1 MLTETLN
8 YLSMTDIGELESEE
22 RERLRRV
29 VSLSTELS
37 DITEVEYRQVRLER
51 VVLIGVW
58 ASGTLA
64 GAEASMQE
72 LARLAETAGCQ
83 VVDAV
88 IQRRDSP
95 DAATYIGS
103 GKVQEIRRLV
113 SATNADTIICDGE
126 LSPAQLRR
134 LETETKVKVVDRT
147 WLILD
152 IFARHA
158 KSREGKNQVALAQM
172 EYMLPRLRGWGEALS
187 RQAGGRAGGA
197 SGGVGTRGPGETKLE
212 TDRRRI
218 RQQISKLRR
227 ELKELAIVRNTQR
240 QHRMQSGINQ
250 IALVGY
256 TNAGKSSLLNL
267 LTSAGVLVQD
277 ELFATLD
284 PTVRQ
289 MHLPSGRDVT
299 LADTVGFVRHLPH
312 QLVEAFKS
320 TLEEVV
326 HADLLLHIVDST
338 SDRIEDHLDAV
349 REVLMEIHA
358 PLEREVI
365 VFNKI
370 DALSPDALAQLKR
383 TYPESI
389 MVSAKSGE
397 GKELMLQSID
407 SSLPGQEFD
416 LWALLPYGE
425 EKLLERLRRHSNI
438 LTLRYEESGTLIHVR
453 TDAQFAQA
461 LQSFIIKPE
470 D

>member
-1 MLTETLN
+1 
-8 YLSMTDIGELESEE
+8 MTDIGELESEE

-58 ASGTLA
+58 ATGTWA
-64 GAEASMQE
+64 TAEASMEE
-72 LARLAETAGCQ
+72 LARLAETAGCT

-88 IQRRDSP
+88 IQRRESP

-103 GKVQEIRRLV
+103 GKVQEIKHLV
-113 SATNADTIICDGE
+113 AQTNADTIICDGE

-134 LETETKVKVVDRT
+134 LETDTKVKVVDRT

-158 KSREGKNQVALAQM
+158 KSREGKNQVSLAQM

-197 SGGVGTRGPGETKLE
+197 GGGVGTRGPGETKLE

-218 RQQISKLRR
+218 RQHISKLRR
-227 ELKELAIVRNTQR
+227 ELKDLATVRHTQR
-240 QHRMQSGINQ
+240 QHRVQSGVSQ
-250 IALVGY
+250 VALVGY

-267 LTSAGVLVQD
+267 LTGAGVLVQD

-289 MHLPSGRDVT
+289 LHLPSGREVT

-320 TLEEVV
+320 TLEEVTQANV
-326 HADLLLHIVDST
+326 LLHVVDAT
-338 SDRIEDHLDAV
+338 SERIEDHIDAV
-349 REVLMEIHA
+349 REVLMDINA
-358 PLEREVI
+358 PMKNELL
-365 VFNKI
+365 VFNKT
-370 DALSPDALAQLKR
+370 DAISSDVLQRLQQSYQ
-383 TYPESI
+383 ESVF
-389 MVSAKSGE
+389 VSALTGVGAE
-397 GKELMLQSID
+397 HLLQVID
-407 SSLPGQEFD
+407 EHLPGQEYD
-416 LWALLPYGE
+416 IWARLPYGE
-425 EKLLERLRRHSNI
+425 EKLLERLRRHSHI
-438 LTLRYEESGTLIHVR
+438 LSLKYEDEGTLIHVK
-453 TDAQFAQA
+453 TDDQFAKA
-461 LQSFIIKPE
+461 LHSFQVEGE

>member
-1 MLTETLN
+1 
-8 YLSMTDIGELESEE
+8 MTDIGEFEVEE

-29 VSLSTELS
+29 ASLSTELS

-58 ASGTLA
+58 DSGTLSS
-64 GAEASMQE
+64 AEASMEE
-72 LARLAETAGCQ
+72 LARLAQTAGCT

-113 SATNADTIICDGE
+113 ATTEADTIICDGE

-158 KSREGKNQVALAQM
+158 KSREGKNQVSLAQM
-172 EYMLPRLRGWGEALS
+172 QYMLPRLRGWGEALS

-227 ELKELAIVRNTQR
+227 ELKELATVRKTQR
-240 QHRMQSGINQ
+240 QHRIESGVLQ
-250 IALVGY
+250 VALVGY
-256 TNAGKSSLLNL
+256 TNAGKSSLLNT
-267 LTSAGVLVQD
+267 LTDAGVLVQD

-284 PTVRQ
+284 PTVRKL
-289 MHLPSGRDVT
+289 HVPSGRDVT
-299 LADTVGFVRHLPH
+299 LADTVGFVKHLPH
-312 QLVEAFKS
+312 QLIEAFKS

-326 HADLLLHIVDST
+326 QADLLLHVVDASSET
-338 SDRIEDHLDAV
+338 AEDQIDAV
-349 REVLMEIHA
+349 RQVLVEIGA
-358 PLEREVI
+358 PLSHEI
-365 VFNKI
+365 IILNKA
-370 DALSPDALAQLKR
+370 DAVDAETLTRL
-383 TYPESI
+383 TNHFPESVI
-389 MVSAKSGE
+389 VSAKTGE
-397 GKELMLQSID
+397 GKDALLAAID
-407 SSLPGQEFD
+407 SHLPGQEFD
-416 LWALLPYGE
+416 IWALLPYGE

-438 LTLRYEESGTLIHVR
+438 LSLEYRDSGTFIHVK
-453 TDAQFAQA
+453 TNELFAHA
-461 LQSFIIKPE
+461 LKPFRV
-470 D
+470 DVGG

>member
-1 MLTETLN
+1 
-8 YLSMTDIGELESEE
+8 MTDIGELESEE

-29 VSLSTELS
+29 VSLSTELT

-58 ASGTLA
+58 DTGTLTD
-64 GAEASMQE
+64 AEASMAE
-72 LARLAETAGCQ
+72 LARLAETAGCS

-88 IQRRDSP
+88 IQRRESP

-103 GKVQEIRRLV
+103 GKVQEIRHLV
-113 SATNADTIICDGE
+113 SVTNADTIICDGE

-158 KSREGKNQVALAQM
+158 KSREGKNQVSLAQM

-218 RQQISKLRR
+218 RQQISKLRKD
-227 ELKELAIVRNTQR
+227 LKDLAKVRQTQR
-240 QHRMQSGINQ
+240 QHRMQSGVSQ
-250 IALVGY
+250 VALVGY

-267 LTSAGVLVQD
+267 LTGAGVLVQD

-284 PTVRQ
+284 PTVRKLN
-289 MHLPSGRDVT
+289 LPSGREVT
-299 LADTVGFVRHLPH
+299 MADTVGFVRHLPH
-312 QLVEAFKS
+312 QLIEAFKS
-320 TLEEVV
+320 TLEEVT
-326 HADLLLHIVDST
+326 HASTLLHVVDAS
-338 SDRIEDHLDAV
+338 SDRIEDHIDAV
-349 REVLMEIHA
+349 REVLMEIKA

-370 DALSPDALAQLKR
+370 DSVSREVVTRLEQNYPDCVL
-383 TYPESI
+383 
-389 MVSAKSGE
+389 VSALTGA
-397 GKELMLQSID
+397 GKEQLLEKID
-407 SSLPGQEFD
+407 SHVPGQEFEI
-416 LWALLPYGE
+416 WALLPYGE
-425 EKLLERLRRHSNI
+425 EKLLEKLRRHSNI
-438 LTLRYEESGTLIHVR
+438 LSLRYEESGTLIHVK
-453 TDAQFAQA
+453 TDVQFAQA
-461 LQSFIIKPE
+461 LHSFRIE
-470 D
+470 GEG

>member
-1 MLTETLN
+1 
-8 YLSMTDIGELESEE
+8 MTDIGELESEE

-58 ASGTLA
+58 AMGTLA
-64 GAEASMQE
+64 SAEASMEE
-72 LARLAETAGCQ
+72 LARLAETAGCS

-88 IQRRDSP
+88 IQRRESP

-103 GKVQEIRRLV
+103 GKVQEIKQLV
-113 SATNADTIICDGE
+113 AQTHADTIICDGE

-134 LETETKVKVVDRT
+134 LETDTKVKVVDRT

-158 KSREGKNQVALAQM
+158 KSREGKNQVSLAQM
-172 EYMLPRLRGWGEALS
+172 EYMLPRLRGWGETLS

-197 SGGVGTRGPGETKLE
+197 GGGVGTRGPGETKLE

-227 ELKELAIVRNTQR
+227 ELKDLATVRHTQR
-240 QHRMQSGINQ
+240 QHRVQSGVSQ
-250 IALVGY
+250 VALVGY

-267 LTSAGVLVQD
+267 LTNAGVLVQD

-289 MHLPSGRDVT
+289 LHLPSGREVT

-320 TLEEVV
+320 TLEEVTQAHV
-326 HADLLLHIVDST
+326 LLHIVDAT
-338 SDRIEDHLDAV
+338 SDRIEDHIDAV
-349 REVLMEIHA
+349 REVLMEIKA
-358 PLEREVI
+358 PLENELL
-365 VFNKI
+365 VFNKT
-370 DALSPDALAQLKR
+370 DAISSDVLQRLHHSYPDGVF
-383 TYPESI
+383 
-389 MVSAKSGE
+389 VSAKSGVGAE
-397 GKELMLQSID
+397 KLLQIID
-407 SSLPGQEFD
+407 EHLPGQEHD
-416 LWALLPYGE
+416 IWARLPYGE
-425 EKLLERLRRHSNI
+425 EKLLERLRRHSHI
-438 LTLRYEESGTLIHVR
+438 LSLKYEDAGTLIHVK
-453 TDAQFAQA
+453 TDSQFAKA
-461 LQSFIIKPE
+461 LHSFQVEGE

>member
-1 MLTETLN
+1 M
-8 YLSMTDIGELESEE
+8 SDIGELESQE

-29 VSLSTELS
+29 VSLSTELK

-58 ASGTLA
+58 ASGSLSS
-64 GAEASMQE
+64 AEASMRE
-72 LARLAETAGCQ
+72 LARLAETAGCT

-103 GKVQEIRRLV
+103 GKVQEIRQLV
-113 SATNADTIICDGE
+113 HANDADTIICDGE

-158 KSREGKNQVALAQM
+158 KSREGKNQVSLAQM

-197 SGGVGTRGPGETKLE
+197 GGGVGTRGPGETKLE

-218 RQQISKLRR
+218 RQQISKLRN
-227 ELKELAIVRNTQR
+227 ELRDLAKVRCTQR
-240 QHRMQSGINQ
+240 QHRIQTGVSQ
-250 IALVGY
+250 VALVGY

-267 LTSAGVLVQD
+267 ITGAGVLVQD

-289 MHLPSGRDVT
+289 LHLPSGREVT
-299 LADTVGFVRHLPH
+299 MADTVGFVRHLPH

-320 TLEEVV
+320 TLEEVIQ
-326 HADLLLHIVDST
+326 ADVLFHVVDAT
-338 SDRIEDHLDAV
+338 SDRVEDQIDAV
-349 REVLMEIHA
+349 REVLMEIKA
-358 PLEREVI
+358 PLDREFI
-365 VFNKI
+365 VFNKT
-370 DALSPDALAQLKR
+370 DAITSDQRKRLEQNYPDSVQ
-383 TYPESI
+383 I
-389 MVSAKSGE
+389 SAKTGE
-397 GKELMLQSID
+397 GQEVLLNAID
-407 SSLPGQEFD
+407 KRLPGQEFE

-438 LTLRYEESGTLIHVR
+438 ISMEYQDSGTLIHVK
-453 TDAQFAQA
+453 TDSQFAQA
-461 LQSFIIKPE
+461 LHSYRIVKE
-470 D
+470 T